1 MSEKKDQKK
10 ILFLIGTAFAAIM
23 GIYAKAMN
31 EIRRDLLETDN
42 GSDRREENSLTKPEK
57 TKNVNKINTVQNKA
71 D

>member
-31 EIRRDLLETDN
+31 EIRRDVLETDPA
-42 GSDRREENSLTKPEK
+42 SERKKAQKPADPDQTK
-57 TKNVNKINTVQNKA
+57 
-71 D
+71 